1 MQIQFE
7 QKAAKEAKKRQ
18 KSIRQKET
26 KGTKESQKK
35 VSLLPHRLAG
45 ASTLGDWN
53 LDVFALANATRLQ
66 KNLMSLATPTPN
78 LAASNGNARVS
89 TEPAIVVT
97 DLVKTYKSGWFRPR
111 VVTALRG
118 VSLSVPRGEIF
129 GLLGPNGA
137 GKTTLIKTLLG
148 IVRPTSGAASI
159 LEQPAGSMNARRRV
173 GYLPENHR
181 VPRHHTALTALEYF
195 GGLSGLSPRTVRERR
210 GPILERL
217 GIAKWGT
224 TPVRQFSKGMQQR
237 LGLAQALLHDPE
249 LLILDEPTD
258 GVDPVGRAELRDL
271 LVELRNAGKTIFL
284 NSHHLQE
291 MELLCDRVAMMDH
304 GRVLETGKVSQLTSE
319 PTMKVTL
326 RGAEAAARHAL
337 DAAQMPAIAQQLHV
351 LDETPNEV
359 TLRLPELSAADWDRA
374 VDAWRAA
381 GLGLLEVH
389 RERRTLE
396 ETFLQVLQASR
407 AEALEPSL

>member
-1 MQIQFE
+1 
-7 QKAAKEAKKRQ
+7 
-18 KSIRQKET
+18 
-26 KGTKESQKK
+26 
-35 VSLLPHRLAG
+35 
-45 ASTLGDWN
+45 
-53 LDVFALANATRLQ
+53 
-66 KNLMSLATPTPN
+66 MSLATPSPN
-78 LAASNGNARVS
+78 LTNSNEHARS
-89 TEPAIVVT
+89 SSEPAIIVT
-97 DLVKTYKSGWFRPR
+97 DLVKTYKTGWFRPR
-111 VVTALRG
+111 IVTALRG

-148 IVRPTSGAASI
+148 IVRPTSGTASI
-159 LEQPAGSMNARRRV
+159 LEQPAGSMNARRRI

-291 MELLCDRVAMMDH
+291 MELLCDRVAMMDL
-304 GRVLETGKVSQLTSE
+304 GRVLETGKVSELTSE

-326 RGAEAAARHAL
+326 RGTESAALQALHSCQLPTIAE
-337 DAAQMPAIAQQLHV
+337 QLHV
-351 LDETPNEV
+351 LNETPAEV

-374 VDAWRAA
+374 VDAWRTA
-381 GLGLLEVH
+381 GLSLLEVH

-396 ETFLQVLQASR
+396 ETFLQVLNESR

>member
-1 MQIQFE
+1 
-7 QKAAKEAKKRQ
+7 
-18 KSIRQKET
+18 
-26 KGTKESQKK
+26 
-35 VSLLPHRLAG
+35 
-45 ASTLGDWN
+45 
-53 LDVFALANATRLQ
+53 
-66 KNLMSLATPTPN
+66 MSFATPTSN
-78 LAASNGNARVS
+78 LADSQDNPRASS
-89 TEPAIVVT
+89 EPAIVVT
-97 DLVKTYKSGWFRPR
+97 DLVKTYKTGWLRPR
-111 VVTALRG
+111 AFTALRG
-118 VSLSVPRGEIF
+118 VSLRVPRGEIF

-137 GKTTLIKTLLG
+137 GKTTLIKSLLG
-148 IVRPTSGAASI
+148 IVRPTSGTASI
-159 LEQPAGSMNARRRV
+159 LAQPAGSMNARRRV

-217 GIAKWGT
+217 GIAKWSA

-304 GRVLETGKVSQLTSE
+304 GRVLETGKVSDLTSE
-319 PTMKVTL
+319 PTLKVTL
-326 RGAEAAARHAL
+326 RGSEAAARATL
-337 DAAQMPAIAQQLHV
+337 DTASLATIAAQLHV
-351 LDETPNEV
+351 IDDTPTEV
-359 TLRLPELSAADWDRA
+359 TLRLPELSPAEWDRA
-374 VDAWRAA
+374 VDAWRGA

-396 ETFLQVLQASR
+396 ETFLEVLHKSR
-407 AEALEPSL
+407 ANS

>member
-1 MQIQFE
+1 MPVASPIS
-7 QKAAKEAKKRQ
+7 AKTENAGTS
-18 KSIRQKET
+18 KS
-26 KGTKESQKK
+26 
-35 VSLLPHRLAG
+35 
-45 ASTLGDWN
+45 
-53 LDVFALANATRLQ
+53 
-66 KNLMSLATPTPN
+66 
-78 LAASNGNARVS
+78 
-89 TEPAIVVT
+89 PAIIVT

-118 VSLSVPRGEIF
+118 VSLTVPRGEIF

-159 LEQPAGSMNARRRV
+159 LEQPAGSMHARRRI

-195 GGLSGLSPRTVRERR
+195 GGLSGLSPHTVRERR
-210 GPILERL
+210 GPILEKL
-217 GIAKWGT
+217 GIGKWGT
-224 TPVRQFSKGMQQR
+224 TLVRQFSKGMQQR

-304 GRVLETGKVSQLTSE
+304 GRVLKSGRVSELTSE
-319 PTMKVTL
+319 PSMKVTL
-326 RGAEAAARHAL
+326 RATEAAARQAL
-337 DAAQMPAIAQQLHV
+337 SSAQLESVAAQLQV
-351 LDETPNEV
+351 LEQTPTEL
-359 TLRLPELSAADWDRA
+359 TLRLPEHSPAEWDQV
-374 VDAWRAA
+374 VDAWRASS
-381 GLGLLEVH
+381 LSLLEVH

>member
-1 MQIQFE
+1 
-7 QKAAKEAKKRQ
+7 
-18 KSIRQKET
+18 
-26 KGTKESQKK
+26 
-35 VSLLPHRLAG
+35 
-45 ASTLGDWN
+45 
-53 LDVFALANATRLQ
+53 
-66 KNLMSLATPTPN
+66 MSLATKSPN
-78 LAASNGNARVS
+78 LAAKIDSPHASV
-89 TEPAIVVT
+89 EPAIVVT
-97 DLVKTYKSGWFRPR
+97 DLVKTYKTGWFRPH

-118 VSLSVPRGEIF
+118 VSLTVPRGEIF

-148 IVRPTSGAASI
+148 IVRPTSGMASI
-159 LEQPAGSMNARRRV
+159 LEQPAGSMHARRRI

-210 GPILERL
+210 GPILEKL

-224 TPVRQFSKGMQQR
+224 TLVRQFSKGMQQR

-258 GVDPVGRAELRDL
+258 GVDPVGRAELRDV

-304 GRVLETGKVSQLTSE
+304 GRVLQTGRVSELTNE

-326 RGAEAAARHAL
+326 RASETAARQAL
-337 DAAQMPAIAQQLHV
+337 SAAQLVAVAAQLQV
-351 LDETPNEV
+351 LDQTPTEL
-359 TLRLPELSAADWDRA
+359 TLRLPEHSPTEWDQV
-374 VDAWRAA
+374 VDAWRTA
-381 GLGLLEVH
+381 GLSLLEVH

-396 ETFLQVLQASR
+396 ETFLQVLQAAR

>member
-1 MQIQFE
+1 
-7 QKAAKEAKKRQ
+7 
-18 KSIRQKET
+18 
-26 KGTKESQKK
+26 
-35 VSLLPHRLAG
+35 
-45 ASTLGDWN
+45 
-53 LDVFALANATRLQ
+53 
-66 KNLMSLATPTPN
+66 MSLASTAAEPTH
-78 LAASNGNARVS
+78 ANAVQGSRDL
-89 TEPAIVVT
+89 EPAIVVT

-148 IVRPTSGAASI
+148 IVRPTSGMASI
-159 LEQPAGSMNARRRV
+159 LEQPAGSMHARKRI

-195 GGLSGLSPRTVRERR
+195 GGLSGLSPRAVRERR
-210 GPILERL
+210 GPILEKL
-217 GIAKWGT
+217 GIGKWGT

-304 GRVLETGKVSQLTSE
+304 GRMLKTGRVSELTSE

-326 RGAEAAARHAL
+326 RAVEATARQALEAAQL
-337 DAAQMPAIAQQLHV
+337 PTIAAQLEL
-351 LDETPNEV
+351 LDETATEV
-359 TLRLPELSAADWDRA
+359 TLRLPELAAADWDRA

-381 GLGLLEVH
+381 GLSLLEVH

-396 ETFLQVLQASR
+396 ETFLQVLHASR
-407 AEALEPSL
+407 AIDEIKAS